1 MTDTNVCFSR
11 TKTRSGNDYI
21 FIDSVDQLKEKS
33 GHTVVISM
41 LNGKITDFY
50 KDNTNNALL
59 FLQGDCEK
67 RGISLKDYVEI
78 SNYMKRRGWVLNKK
92 TCTLKNNKKQ
102 NLIKKIISSFKKILN

>member
-11 TKTRSGNDYI
+11 TRTRGGNDYI

-41 LNGKITDFY
+41 SNGKITDFY
-50 KDNTNNALL
+50 KDNINNALL

-67 RGISLKDYVEI
+67 RGITLRDYVKI
-78 SNYMKRRGWVLNKK
+78 SEYIRLRGWVLNKK
-92 TCTLKNNKKQ
+92 TCTVKNNKKQ
-102 NLIKKIISSFKKILN
+102 SLIKKIISSFKKIVN

>member
-21 FIDSVDQLKEKS
+21 FIDSVDQLKKKDE
-33 GHTVVISM
+33 HTVVISM

-50 KDNTNNALL
+50 KDNINNVLL

-102 NLIKKIISSFKKILN
+102 NLIKKIISSLKKILN